1 MSFAE
6 IWIYQREF
14 QKFKN
19 KFIKQKVC
27 EIFSGMVWMCHWW
40 VYHLSTKQTLKANS
54 YAHSSSPA
62 PPVFPSWFTFL
73 FIFSLSLRMCVI
85 NQFSACRGGIPL
97 GFLTLVLLHL
107 DLMSTPVC
115 HQLILL
121 PLLKLTEVHQK
132 MSDPLTNTISAVGSS
147 PMYVCYVLVL
157 WLALI
162 SLSV

>member
-1 MSFAE
+1 MWNLF
-6 IWIYQREF
+6 R
-14 QKFKN
+14 N
-19 KFIKQKVC
+19 
-27 EIFSGMVWMCHWW
+27 GMNVSL
-40 VYHLSTKQTLKANS
+40 VSLSLVHKANLES
-54 YAHSSSPA
+54 KLICPLLQSS
-62 PPVFPSWFTFL
+62 PPVFPSWLTFL

-97 GFLTLVLLHL
+97 AFLTLVLLHL